1 MGSSRVLRCL
11 TPGAIVLAAALI
23 GVFSVPVTPAAPANA
38 APGEC
43 QNVMF
48 AGFGG
53 GYCDQAAVAD
63 GSFNHCET
71 TAAFGISRQNC
82 YQACLD
88 ESGRPYPTDM
98 DPTTPC

>member
-1 MGSSRVLRCL
+1 MRNRRHIIGAAVTAAGFFLL
-11 TPGAIVLAAALI
+11 AVPG
-23 GVFSVPVTPAAPANA
+23 TPAHA

-43 QNVMF
+43 QNTAF

-53 GYCDQAAVAD
+53 GYCDQASEAD

-71 TAAFGISRQNC
+71 YTAFGFSQQNC

-88 ESGRPYPTDM
+88 GGGRPYPTDT
-98 DPTTPC
+98 DFTTPC

>member
-1 MGSSRVLRCL
+1 MGNRASVVF
-11 TPGAIVLAAALI
+11 GAALAVV
-23 GVFSVPVTPAAPANA
+23 GGFLATLPAPAAVA

-43 QNVMF
+43 QNTAF

-53 GYCDQAAVAD
+53 GYCDQAAQAD

-71 TAAFGISRQNC
+71 YTAFGFSQQNC

-88 ESGRPYPTDM
+88 GNGRPYPTDM
-98 DPTTPC
+98 DFTTPC